1 MSSVTLSS
9 DKKNP
14 VSTES
19 NGGIPQP
26 QQPQNAPTKSGL
38 GLSRIWDSYGMLVV
52 FAVVFIGCVIF
63 VPNFG
68 SFINMKGLGLAI
80 SMSGMVACGMLF
92 CLASGDFDLSVAS
105 VIACAGVTTAVVI
118 NMTESL
124 WIGVGAGLLL
134 GAACGLING
143 FVIARLKSMR

>member
-38 GLSRIWDSYGMLVV
+38 GLSRIWDSYGMLVSSP
-52 FAVVFIGCVIF
+52 C
-63 VPNFG
+63 
-68 SFINMKGLGLAI
+68 LYWLRD
-80 SMSGMVACGMLF
+80 F
-92 CLASGDFDLSVAS
+92 CA
-105 VIACAGVTTAVVI
+105 
-118 NMTESL
+118 
-124 WIGVGAGLLL
+124 
-134 GAACGLING
+134 
-143 FVIARLKSMR
+143 

>member
-19 NGGIPQP
+19 KGGIPQP

-92 CLASGDFDLSVAS
+92 VWHPAIL
-105 VIACAGVTTAVVI
+105 T
-118 NMTESL
+118 SL
-124 WIGVGAGLLL
+124 WPRSLP
-134 GAACGLING
+134 
-143 FVIARLKSMR
+143 ARVLPPRW